1 MKKTILALAGAVAL
15 LSSSALAD
23 GMAGNRTAASAPSW
37 TGLYVGA
44 GIGAGAVVHDISL
57 FGGAFSLDG
66 IGGEGAFGTVIIG
79 YDRQLTSNIV
89 AGIFV
94 DYDFSNISTG
104 LSFGPFSAS
113 LDHKN
118 SWSVGA
124 RLGMLTSPTTLWYG
138 TAGYTQ
144 ADFEIDTNFFGTIDL
159 PEFKGYFVGGGV
171 ESQLRGGW
179 GLRAEYRFTQFD
191 DQDFGIPFLNV
202 ETSMH
207 TARLALTYKWGREE
221 AVHAPMK

>member
-1 MKKTILALAGAVAL
+1 MSARA
-15 LSSSALAD
+15 SALARWCTTS
-23 GMAGNRTAASAPSW
+23 ASSASAL
-37 TGLYVGA
+37 G
-44 GIGAGAVVHDISL
+44 
-57 FGGAFSLDG
+57 LDG

-79 YDRQLTSNIV
+79 YDWQLTSNIV

-104 LSFGPFSAS
+104 LSLGPFSAS

-159 PEFKGYFVGGGV
+159 PEFKGYFLGAGV

-179 GLRAEYRFTQFD
+179 GLRAEYRYTKFD
-191 DQDFGIPFLNV
+191 EQDFGIPFLAV
-202 ETSMH
+202 DTSMH